1 MSASASRDFL
11 SRTKPE
17 VKVDNDHPFDLD
29 AYISSYSGKT
39 RARRLMHIASCCP
52 SLAPQAY
59 QLAISTLLTMRDPH
73 AYMHAVAAYNQ
84 IPGVMQV
91 DQDQA
96 WIDRV
101 RGENQNQR
109 EKLEVELRTYQSN
122 MIKESIRMGHRDL
135 GDFFRGIGDSAQAMK
150 HYTKSREFSTTSQH
164 VLEMCLSVLELLMEQ
179 ESYNQLQNFVYK
191 AESVI
196 DPGTQNAD
204 AKGGPRKKPTG
215 QPGLEDSPIVQS
227 KLQVANAL
235 GYLGRGSYEQAA
247 RAFLQ
252 AGTQLGDWSKMIT
265 PGDMAVYASLCS
277 LATLSRSA
285 VKSLVL
291 EDEKFRVYLEQEPY
305 MRDIL
310 EAYMNSKFK
319 TVLELLERHSARHL
333 LDIHL
338 WPHVQHLTTR
348 IRRRAIILHFQPYAT
363 VQLSRMAE
371 TFGIPVAELEK
382 EVIGLIQ
389 DNEIA
394 ARLDSTAK
402 VLKAKN
408 KDQRAELYAKAL
420 KVGEEAQAQSRKIL
434 WRMKL
439 IQNGLIVHEPK
450 GKLQSTVQSP
460 TQADI
465 RMAD

>member
-1 MSASASRDFL
+1 M

-17 VKVDNDHPFDLD
+17 VKVDENHPFDLE
-29 AYISSYSGKT
+29 AYISSYSGKS
-39 RARRLMHIASCCP
+39 RVRRLLHIASCCP
-52 SLAPQAY
+52 SLSAQAY
-59 QLAISTLLTMRDPH
+59 QLAIQTLLTMRDAH
-73 AYMHAVAAYNQ
+73 AYVHAVAAYNQ
-84 IPGVMQV
+84 LPGVMQV
-91 DQDQA
+91 DQDQE

-101 RGENQNQR
+101 RAENQNQR

-135 GDFFRGIGDSAQAMK
+135 GDFFRAIGDSAQAMK

-196 DPGTQNAD
+196 DPGIQNQD
-204 AKGGPRKKPTG
+204 AKGAKKKPAA

-235 GYLGRGSYEQAA
+235 GFLGRGGYEQAA

-252 AGTQLGDWSKMIT
+252 AGTQLGDWSSMIT

-285 VKSLVL
+285 VKTLVL
-291 EDEKFRVYLEQEPY
+291 EDEKFCVYLEQEPY

-348 IRRRAIILHFQPYAT
+348 IRRRAIILHFQPYAS
-363 VQLSRMAE
+363 VQLNRMAE
-371 TFGIPVAELEK
+371 TFGIPVVELEK

-389 DNEIA
+389 DGEIA
-394 ARLDSTAK
+394 ARVDSTAK
-402 VLKAKN
+402 VLRARN
-408 KDQRAELYAKAL
+408 KDQRAALFARAL
-420 KVGEEAQAQSRKIL
+420 KVGEEAQAQSQKIL
-434 WRMKL
+434 LRMRL
-439 IQNGLIVHEPK
+439 
-450 GKLQSTVQSP
+450 
-460 TQADI
+460 
-465 RMAD
+465 

>member
-1 MSASASRDFL
+1 M
-11 SRTKPE
+11 
-17 VKVDNDHPFDLD
+17 
-29 AYISSYSGKT
+29 GK
-39 RARRLMHIASCCP
+39 
-52 SLAPQAY
+52 Q
-59 QLAISTLLTMRDPH
+59 
-73 AYMHAVAAYNQ
+73 
-84 IPGVMQV
+84 
-91 DQDQA
+91 
-96 WIDRV
+96 
-101 RGENQNQR
+101 
-109 EKLEVELRTYQSN
+109 
-122 MIKESIRMGHRDL
+122 MGHRDL
-135 GDFFRGIGDSAQAMK
+135 GDFFRAIGDSAQAMK
-150 HYTKSREFSTTSQH
+150 HYTKSREFSTTSVH

-179 ESYNQLQNFVYK
+179 ESYSQLQNFVYK

-196 DPGTQNAD
+196 DPSAGIPPGDAAKAVLGRGTRMKLPAGS
-204 AKGGPRKKPTG
+204 APAF
-215 QPGLEDSPIVQS
+215 EDSPIVAS

-235 GYLGRGSYEQAA
+235 GFLGRGSYEQAA

-252 AGTQLGDWSKMIT
+252 AGTQLGDWSRMIT

-285 VKSLVL
+285 VKTLVL

-348 IRRRAIILHFQPYAT
+348 IRRRAIILHFQPYAS
-363 VQLSRMAE
+363 VQLSRMAD
-371 TFGIPVAELEK
+371 TFGLPVAELEK

-389 DNEIA
+389 DGEIA
-394 ARLDSTAK
+394 ARVDSTAK

-408 KDQRAELYAKAL
+408 KDQRAAL
-420 KVGEEAQAQSRKIL
+420 FARALSVGEDAQAQSRKIL
-434 WRMKL
+434 LRMRL
-439 IQNGLIVHEPK
+439 VQNNLVVHEPK
-450 GKLQSTVQSP
+450 GKMQQGVQSP
-460 TQADI
+460 THADV